1 MMRINSCACVFVY
14 AVSIHSQVNH
24 LLTKGD
30 LNGVKAKRASLAL
43 LTAIHRTTAVSYKV
57 FTFTVGA
64 NLAPRGIS
72 CSAFC
77 TW

>member
-1 MMRINSCACVFVY
+1 MRINSCACVFVY

-30 LNGVKAKRASLAL
+30 LNGVKGKRASLAL

-57 FTFTVGA
+57 GA